1 MWNFNLKSSV
11 HWTFKS
17 KLQCKTSIW
26 KVQCIELS
34 NQNFSVKLQCI
45 ELSHQN
51 FSVHWTFTSKLQ
63 CKTSMH
69 WTFKLNF
76 NALNFWHW
84 SFDMKVQC
92 TELFRLKFSEQSY
105 HTFSFAKTLSD
116 WVAGPAT
123 LTRASEWLE
132 WSSHSAT
139 QSLRVAE
146 WLLQPLWQTA
156 ERQNVSVGGE

>member
-11 HWTFKS
+11 LWIFKS
-17 KLQCKTSIW
+17 KLQCKTSIR

-69 WTFKLNF
+69 WTFKLK
-76 NALNFWHW
+76 L
-84 SFDMKVQC
+84 KC
-92 TELFRLKFSEQSY
+92 IELLTLKFWYESSMHWTFQIEVFRTKLSHLFFCKDSEWLSGLSSHSY
-105 HTFSFAKTLSD
+105 HSV
-116 WVAGPAT
+116 WVAAPAT
-123 LTRASEWLE
+123 LADGWAAECFSGWWIAS
-132 WSSHSAT
+132 A
-139 QSLRVAE
+139 A
-146 WLLQPLWQTA
+146 
-156 ERQNVSVGGE
+156 

>member
-17 KLQCKTSIW
+17 KLQCKISIW

-63 CKTSMH
+63 CRTSMH
-69 WTFKLNF
+69 WTFKLK
-76 NALNFWHW
+76 L
-84 SFDMKVQC
+84 QC
-92 TELFRLKFSEQSY
+92 IELLTLKFWYESSM
-105 HTFSFAKTLSD
+105 HWTFQIEVFRTKLSQ
-116 WVAGPAT
+116 
-123 LTRASEWLE
+123 LF
-132 WSSHSAT
+132 
-139 QSLRVAE
+139 
-146 WLLQPLWQTA
+146 LLQSA
-156 ERQNVSVGGE
+156 SAIQNLQALMRWDQQLKKISKVF